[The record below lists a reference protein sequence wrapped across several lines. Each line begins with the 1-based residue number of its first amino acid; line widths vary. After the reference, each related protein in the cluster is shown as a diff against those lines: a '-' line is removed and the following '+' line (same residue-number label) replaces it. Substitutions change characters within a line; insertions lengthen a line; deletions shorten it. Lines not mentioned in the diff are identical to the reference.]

1 MIILCALYA
10 NMRCSLQQNKEAS
23 MKTTIQ
29 RNYDV
34 RVYPYDGDEE
44 EYSSYHLEIRDI
56 SERFVAMHIMAPGM
70 YDTYMYLANLND
82 TILFTDPDEYKGILI
97 PWPGNNSDTIYEC
110 LEEIDDYDEEQ
121 CAILSSAI
129 STVWHD
135 IFRLQRNVLN
145 ENLKPW
151 EE

>member
-1 MIILCALYA
+1 MTTQYVLYVKTK
-10 NMRCSLQQNKEAS
+10 CLYQQNKEEL
-23 MKTTIQ
+23 MKTKIQ

-34 RVYPYDGDEE
+34 MVYPYDSDEE

-56 SERFVAMHIMAPGM
+56 TERFVAMHIIASGL

-82 TILFTDPDEYKGILI
+82 TLLFTDPDNYKGILI
-97 PWPGNNSDTIYEC
+97 PWSCNNSDAVYEC
-110 LEEIDDYDEEQ
+110 LEEIGDYDQNQ
-121 CAILSSAI
+121 CVILSSAI
-129 STVWHD
+129 KIAWHD
-135 IFRLQRNVLN
+135 IFSLQRNVLN

>member
-1 MIILCALYA
+1 MIIQYALYA
-10 NMRCSLQQNKEAS
+10 NMKCLYQQNKEEQ

-34 RVYPYDGDEE
+34 TVFPYDSDEE
-44 EYSSYHLEIRDI
+44 EYSSYHLEIKNI
-56 SERFVAMHIMAPGM
+56 TERFVAMHITAPGL

-82 TILFTDPDEYKGILI
+82 TLLFTDPDEYKGILI
-97 PWPGNNSDTIYEC
+97 PWPCNNTDVVYEC

-129 STVWHD
+129 STVWCD
-135 IFRLQRNVLN
+135 IFWPQRNVPN